1 MNRFSILISDLL
13 KRQNTLKYLR
23 LFEGFRNAPPE
34 AISAYRLKR
43 LQMLLDHCERNV
55 PFYRKRFSD
64 CGFSARE
71 FSSLDQMEAIPPLSR
86 QDLQDHWQEIIAT
99 NFAGKKLS
107 AGSSGGST
115 GQPVYYR
122 KDSEATSAGQAAHL
136 LGWSFSGWKMSM
148 KGLHIWGNPTTVNE
162 EWGRLSSRL
171 KARVFRHH
179 KFPAYTLHDGSRL
192 HDLYDLIQREKYDYI
207 DGYTNAIYYFAEY
220 LKSNN
225 LSFSK
230 PLKYVLTTAEN
241 LHDFQRRAIADTIA
255 PVFDT
260 YGCSEIN
267 SIAFECSRCGL
278 YHIID
283 PHVMVEY
290 GSAIDE
296 PGNREI
302 YVTDLDNFAFPML
315 RYRNGDM
322 VIPAEGNLPECDI
335 TFSRIRA
342 ISGRE
347 TDILRLPDG
356 GMLSVPSFFG
366 SMLLKKVNGLKQYQV
381 EKVADN
387 MLLINLV
394 TTDRFTNEDMGV
406 IESALEEYLGG
417 RTGYEVRTVD
427 SISMSKSGKFRL
439 VVDHTVKQ
447 PDRQKNVP

>member
-1 MNRFSILISDLL
+1 MTRFSIFISDLL
-13 KRQNTLKYLR
+13 KGQNTLKYLR
-23 LFEGFRNAPPE
+23 LFESFSSASPD
-34 AISAYRLKR
+34 AINTYRLKR
-43 LQMLLDHCERNV
+43 LQMLLNHCERNV

-64 CGFSARE
+64 CGFSARD
-71 FSSLDQMEAIPPLSR
+71 FSSLEQMKAIPPLTR
-86 QDLQDHWQEIIAT
+86 NDLQDHWQELIAT
-99 NFAGKKLS
+99 NYAGKKLS

-115 GQPVYYR
+115 GQPVFYR
-122 KDSEATSAGQAAHL
+122 KDRKATSAGQAAHL

-192 HDLYDLIQREKYDYI
+192 HDLYELICKEKYDYI

-220 LKSNN
+220 LKNNN
-225 LSFSK
+225 LSFTN

-241 LHDFQRRAIADTIA
+241 LHDFQRRAIEDTIA

-283 PHVMVEY
+283 PHVIVEY
-290 GSAIDE
+290 GDAIDE
-296 PGNREI
+296 SGNREL

-335 TFSRIRA
+335 TFSRLSA

-347 TDILRLPDG
+347 TDILKLPDG

-387 MLLINLV
+387 MLHINLV
-394 TTDRFTNEDMGV
+394 TTDRFTTDDMKV
-406 IESALEEYLGG
+406 IEAALQEYLGG
-417 RTGYEVRTVD
+417 RTGYVIRTVD
-427 SISMSKSGKFRL
+427 SITASKSGKFRL
-439 VVDHTVKQ
+439 VIDRTSHQ
-447 PDRQKNVP
+447 PDQPDNVQ